1 MFRLFRAASVATFMF
16 ASIVVGSAAPAPT
29 HAWNCWFSADGTQR
43 NATVIRLIQEG
54 RVLMIRGAE
63 FIEYTIM
70 EDNDVGLVAV
80 VSHAEGKHLGADVM
94 VIDKATL
101 DFRKTNVFTD
111 ALGADNNP
119 KRGKC
124 VLSKGR

>member
-1 MFRLFRAASVATFMF
+1 MFHLSRAGAVAALAFT
-16 ASIVVGSAAPAPT
+16 SIVAGAAAPTPSR
-29 HAWNCWFSADGTQR
+29 AWDCWFSADGTQR
-43 NATVIRLIQEG
+43 DATVIRLIQEG

-70 EDNDVGLVAV
+70 VDNEVGLVAV
-80 VSHAEGKHLGADVM
+80 ISYADGKHLGADVM

-101 DFRKTNVFTD
+101 EFRKTNVFTH
-111 ALGADNNP
+111 ALDADNNP

-124 VLSKGR
+124 VRKP

>member
-1 MFRLFRAASVATFMF
+1 MFHLSRASGFAALVFASV
-16 ASIVVGSAAPAPT
+16 VVGAAAPT
-29 HAWNCWFSADGTQR
+29 RAWDCWFSADGTQR
-43 NATVIRLIQEG
+43 DATAIRLIQEG

-63 FIEYTIM
+63 FIEYTVM

-80 VSHAEGKHLGADVM
+80 VSYAEGKHLGADVL

-111 ALGADNNP
+111 ALGADNGP

-124 VLSKGR
+124 VKPSSLRK

>member
-1 MFRLFRAASVATFMF
+1 MFHLSRAGAVAALAFT
-16 ASIVVGSAAPAPT
+16 SIVASAAAPT
-29 HAWNCWFSADGTQR
+29 PSRAWDCWFSADGTQR
-43 NATVIRLIQEG
+43 DATVIRLIQEG

-63 FIEYTIM
+63 FIEYTVM

-80 VSHAEGKHLGADVM
+80 VRYADGKHLGADVM

-101 DFRKTNVFTD
+101 EFRKTNVFTD

-124 VLSKGR
+124 VRKS

>member
-1 MFRLFRAASVATFMF
+1 MFSISRATGVAMVVFV
-16 ASIVVGSAAPAPT
+16 SIVIGAAAPTPT
-29 HAWNCWFSADGTQR
+29 RAWDCWFSADGTKR
-43 NATVIRLIQEG
+43 DVTVIRLIQEG

-80 VSHAEGKHLGADVM
+80 ISYAEGKHLGADVM

-101 DFRKTNVFTD
+101 EFRKTNVFTD

-124 VLSKGR
+124 VQKKA